1 MTEAG
6 QNTAP
11 PIDILQNSHSNIS
24 SDTEFTDITSQ
35 SLRTTQTELSSVSRM
50 AATTATTAYSADMD
64 LQKKYLL
71 HRPNIAAEMEKW
83 YAMTDRYGFIDED
96 FTEPTEK
103 QKQREVDRAT
113 KWAGMVKEKQIDGT
127 HDFTFSNKLVK
138 RVYKGIPDCW
148 RRDVWYYLCTDQ
160 LQQTKRD
167 YTLKARYA
175 TLLHQ
180 TTSNERQID
189 LDIPRTMH
197 GHIMFRQR
205 YGSGQCALFNV
216 LRAFAGYDE
225 EVGYCQ
231 GMANVV
237 AMLLMYCEDEK
248 AFLLLVHMFERDNLH
263 DLFIPGFPA
272 LMESFYIQEKL
283 LLCLAP
289 SLANHLSRIGL
300 TSDMFATRWYITL
313 FTGGVVRYQTL
324 LRIWDL
330 YFLNGFD
337 IFYCTAVALLMN
349 QKDNLLKCDLESAL
363 AFLGGTLFV
372 PEDQIIKLIK
382 RLYEKTRNHNYI
394 SNFKRQYKQSISL

>member
-1 MTEAG
+1 
-6 QNTAP
+6 
-11 PIDILQNSHSNIS
+11 
-24 SDTEFTDITSQ
+24 
-35 SLRTTQTELSSVSRM
+35 M
-50 AATTATTAYSADMD
+50 AATTTTTAYSTDMD
-64 LQKKYLL
+64 LQKKYFL

-160 LQQTKRD
+160 LQQTKHD
-167 YTLKARYA
+167 YTLKASYA

-248 AFLLLVHMFERDNLH
+248 AFLLLVHMFERDSLH

-289 SLANHLSRIGL
+289 RLANHLVKIGKERKQPKL
-300 TSDMFATRWYITL
+300 IFIWYSDSLIL
-313 FTGGVVRYQTL
+313 V
-324 LRIWDL
+324 LRVICLQRD
-330 YFLNGFD
+330 
-337 IFYCTAVALLMN
+337 
-349 QKDNLLKCDLESAL
+349 
-363 AFLGGTLFV
+363 GTLHFL
-372 PEDQIIKLIK
+372 QAALSGTKLY
-382 RLYEKTRNHNYI
+382 YEFGIYT
-394 SNFKRQYKQSISL
+394 S